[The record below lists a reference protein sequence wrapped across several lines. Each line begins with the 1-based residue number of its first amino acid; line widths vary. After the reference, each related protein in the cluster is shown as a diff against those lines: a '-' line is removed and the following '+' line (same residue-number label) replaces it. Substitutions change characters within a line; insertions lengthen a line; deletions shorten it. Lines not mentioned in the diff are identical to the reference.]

1 MNVCSIDS
9 KAAMGGRTLIRML
22 GSTGL
27 QISFDQ
33 EIANAEKRRQIL
45 RKKEMTTFERRWQA
59 KTLSDL
65 LPKAAV
71 KLSSSLLKFRAWLY
85 KCHIMI
91 SWISLWS
98 DPSQRGRAM
107 ISDIWAFHILTCC
120 APYFSKFPW
129 YFFGFCI
136 RHNQFTWTINYSLKV
151 LLSRLAVRCLGADL
165 VGSQKLLIKGARGFW
180 QGVWHTLLYICR
192 YKSDLDYKNMYFF
205 VVTSLFSNLG
215 LCSWA

>member
-9 KAAMGGRTLIRML
+9 RAAMGGRTLIRML

-33 EIANAEKRRQIL
+33 EIVNVEMRRQIL
-45 RKKEMTTFERRWQA
+45 RKKEMTTFERGWRA
-59 KTLSDL
+59 KISETLSDL

-107 ISDIWAFHILTCC
+107 ISDIWAVTFRLV
-120 APYFSKFPW
+120 ARPKFSLFPW
-129 YFFGFCI
+129 YFFGFFIC
-136 RHNQFTWTINYSLKV
+136 HNQFTWTINYSLKM
-151 LLSRLAVRCLGADL
+151 LPSRLAVRCLVEADL
-165 VGSQKLLIKGARGFW
+165 VGSQSCW
-180 QGVWHTLLYICR
+180 
-192 YKSDLDYKNMYFF
+192 
-205 VVTSLFSNLG
+205 
-215 LCSWA
+215 